1 MRYLSLIIISTLILA
16 SCTSIT
22 EPTLVDVKNVKVL
35 DMNKDKVDITADMIF
50 NNPNAFALDLAKA
63 NIVAS
68 IDSVE
73 VSTITQEYDAIMPA
87 NEDFPMP
94 VRITMDLK
102 KLYQQDGLM
111 AISKGLK
118 IMSQRRLDVH
128 FKGSIKVGK
137 GGVKVS
143 APINKVETVKF

>member
-1 MRYLSLIIISTLILA
+1 MKNFLTIISLLVLA
-16 SCTSIT
+16 SCSSIT
-22 EPTLVDVKNVKVL
+22 EPSLVDVKNVKVL

-87 NEDFPMP
+87 NADFPMP

-118 IMSQRRLDVH
+118 IMSQRKLDVH
-128 FKGSIKVGK
+128 FKGTIKVGK

-143 APINKVETVKF
+143 APIDKVETVNF